1 MTTQTNKHDFKA
13 EFKRRALEL
22 IYGAHMLQ
30 DNFKEA
36 EYSAVYDAI
45 TSTGKSV
52 YQGKAVPLPNDFVDS
67 PEDVAPMLLSE
78 AYAALKAAVESVLSQ
93 HYIVTAQI
101 SGNDPCAS
109 VFAADDE
116 DEASE
121 LWKESVEHVLEEG
134 DETFINSSE
143 CLKDSLHLDLD

>member
-13 EFKRRALEL
+13 EFKRRALVL
-22 IYGAHMLQ
+22 IYGEHCL
-30 DNFKEA
+30 EA
-36 EYSAVYDAI
+36 YSETEYTAIYDAI

-67 PEDVAPMLLSE
+67 PEDAAPMLLSE

-101 SGNDPCAS
+101 SDDDACATVLVANDAN
-109 VFAADDE
+109 
-116 DEASE
+116 EASE
-121 LWKESVEHVLEEG
+121 SWKGSVEYLLEDGE
-134 DETFINSSE
+134 ETYINSSE
-143 CLKDSLHLDLD
+143 CLKDSLHLHLD